1 MDEVSVNLRFALE
14 KASGCDIMSDGHKV
28 VKDNNRYR
36 CKEMEFKTYEYLAE
50 DAKMIRQIVFMQ
62 EQGFV
67 DEFDDTDLQATQIVL
82 YDERKPIA
90 TCRIFP
96 GNEKNAFILGRL
108 AVLKEYRGKNIGAQ
122 MLQKVEKVVAQKGG
136 TSISLHAQC
145 RVQKFYQKCGY
156 TVFGEVGEEEKCP
169 HIWMS
174 KQI

>member
-36 CKEMEFKTYEYLAE
+36 CKDMEFKTYEYLAE

-82 YDERKPIA
+82 YDEGKRKECIYSWKTGSA
-90 TCRIFP
+90 ERIQR
-96 GNEKNAFILGRL
+96 EK
-108 AVLKEYRGKNIGAQ
+108 YRGTDVTEGRKSCRTKRRNFHFTSCAVQGS
-122 MLQKVEKVVAQKGG
+122 KV
-136 TSISLHAQC
+136 L
-145 RVQKFYQKCGY
+145 
-156 TVFGEVGEEEKCP
+156 
-169 HIWMS
+169 
-174 KQI
+174 

>member
-1 MDEVSVNLRFALE
+1 MGIETSKEIRNGSREYKSACKGAALFN
-14 KASGCDIMSDGHKV
+14 ATGLFV
-28 VKDNNRYR
+28 F
-36 CKEMEFKTYEYLAE
+36 CKY
-50 DAKMIRQIVFMQ
+50 
-62 EQGFV
+62 G
-67 DEFDDTDLQATQIVL
+67 
-82 YDERKPIA
+82 
-90 TCRIFP
+90 RIT

-145 RVQKFYQKCGY
+145 RVQKFYEKCGY